1 MKTSK
6 EYEDY
11 QKKRDVFLHC
21 IHSTIELQNKELD
34 ENFIRKLSKEYCED
48 AGLSFDRL
56 NRCIL
61 TPLIINN
68 PCLKEGFLTVMEG
81 MPDIMNKM
89 DAMCCNIPSDEG
101 FARCKKIIDPVQKSY
116 EEYHKARHDDAVNG
130 FFREPYSLAV
140 ALIPVALAVLLLCT
154 SFMNVWIS
162 RTWVPVLSILG
173 VISVLIGF
181 FKGSWGAFKFYIGF
195 ILLFYIILQI
205 IRAVFG
211 IDNSVDLITPFFK
224 YVFAAILL
232 LIALIILLTHLG
244 AAQTRKSVSQ
254 KRKAFEERFRDFFVE
269 AAFVLNRVEG
279 ILGDFDNPL
288 LPYSFYLENLFEH
301 FYEEEVLV
309 PLMTETQVIET
320 LRRL

>member
-1 MKTSK
+1 
-6 EYEDY
+6 
-11 QKKRDVFLHC
+11 
-21 IHSTIELQNKELD
+21 
-34 ENFIRKLSKEYCED
+34 
-48 AGLSFDRL
+48 
-56 NRCIL
+56 
-61 TPLIINN
+61 
-68 PCLKEGFLTVMEG
+68 
-81 MPDIMNKM
+81 
-89 DAMCCNIPSDEG
+89 
-101 FARCKKIIDPVQKSY
+101 
-116 EEYHKARHDDAVNG
+116 
-130 FFREPYSLAV
+130 
-140 ALIPVALAVLLLCT
+140 
-154 SFMNVWIS
+154 MNVWIS

-288 LPYSFYLENLFEH
+288 LPYSYYLENLFEH